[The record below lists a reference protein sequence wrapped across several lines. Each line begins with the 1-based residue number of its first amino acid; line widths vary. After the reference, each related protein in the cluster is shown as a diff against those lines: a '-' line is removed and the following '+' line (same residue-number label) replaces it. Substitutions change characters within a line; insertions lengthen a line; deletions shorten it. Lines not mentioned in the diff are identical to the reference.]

1 MKNSFNALTSIVFQK
16 CLIRMLQQHKHLQ
29 NFTDQRHVYIFP
41 KPISASI
48 AKNLKIK
55 KGYVQKA
62 IKKQEAMNLIPA
74 QTKAPIS
81 KTSTEPLKFAFKDY
95 QNVNKSLKEKIDEL
109 QSERK
114 KSSTKVSAELGD
126 DMFTIMKGADHS
138 RISPFKKL
146 FWEEQQ

>member
-1 MKNSFNALTSIVFQK
+1 M
-16 CLIRMLQQHKHLQ
+16 
-29 NFTDQRHVYIFP
+29 
-41 KPISASI
+41 
-48 AKNLKIK
+48 KIK

-74 QTKAPIS
+74 KTKAPIS

-126 DMFTIMKGADHS
+126 DMFTIMTGADHS